1 MAPNSDSEPHK
12 RKRNDDD
19 AGPGAHSD
27 RIPQPPPPQL
37 GNAAQITYISRAN
50 ATRLKLIHGDGDTF
64 SDVLTLISEYEGVLN
79 RHESLAS
86 NLGAKL
92 TGPRLLKAMEGVFEG
107 TITTSP
113 PQTSFTPDPVTWLD
127 IVEFAKS
134 SPSEFVLTPSPAGSR
149 FCQFRLKGVS
159 VEISEDDWRLIVSGA
174 LDRFRLVPAQP
185 LEEDENVEFATLEIL
200 EQRLQTLTRKA
211 DEVAR
216 RARQLNY
223 QLSGRKAAINGRRS
237 PQASGSGFQAVNIAR
252 ASAAPPDLLQQFLAM
267 TPNQPNAAAHRVSSV
282 GSIPP
287 TPGTLATAS
296 STPRISAPQPPP
308 SMSNRPSPG
317 YHSEPMAPNRDV
329 DDEHRALV
337 TARIDKLGRGDPI
350 NPPCDRCRRLKT
362 PCLKNQTACQGC
374 TKKHAR
380 CVWKGITD
388 DEVARLKGD
397 YSNGVEDSGSGGD
410 ECRDFA
416 SSGMSNHNQ
425 AAQETP
431 RPSTERGEEAGL
443 VGSKSANRIAIGRT
457 VDDIW
462 RKGSRDPRFQPMDM
476 DIDPRD
482 TTTPRPTV
490 EMETSQ
496 APRPEHV
503 MLSHMASAA
512 SAAVDSV
519 AAASRGSVPH
529 AS

>member
-19 AGPGAHSD
+19 AGQGAHSD

-37 GNAAQITYISRAN
+37 GNAAQISYISRAN

-113 PQTSFTPDPVTWLD
+113 PQSAFTPDPVTWLD
-127 IVEFAKS
+127 ILEFAKS
-134 SPSEFVLTPSPAGSR
+134 NPSEFILTPSPAGSR
-149 FCQFRLKGVS
+149 SCQFRLKGVS
-159 VEISEDDWRLIVSGA
+159 VEIYEDDWRVIVSGA
-174 LDRFRLVPAQP
+174 LDRFKLVPAQP
-185 LEEDENVEFATLEIL
+185 LEEDEKVEFATLEIL

-223 QLSGRKAAINGRRS
+223 QLSGRKAAINSRRS
-237 PQASGSGFQAVNIAR
+237 PQTSGSGFQAVNHIAR
-252 ASAAPPDLLQQFLAM
+252 GGGAAPPGYDLNADLLLQFLAM
-267 TPNQPNAAAHRVSSV
+267 SSNQPNAHRESSV

-287 TPGTLATAS
+287 TPGTMATAL
-296 STPRISAPQPPP
+296 STPRTSAPQPP
-308 SMSNRPSPG
+308 SMSSRPSPG
-317 YHSEPMAPNRDV
+317 YHTEPIAANRDV
-329 DDEHRALV
+329 DDEHRAL
-337 TARIDKLGRGDPI
+337 
-350 NPPCDRCRRLKT
+350 
-362 PCLKNQTACQGC
+362 GC

-397 YSNGVEDSGSGGD
+397 HSQCNGIEEGGD
-410 ECRDFA
+410 ESRDLAHGAFP
-416 SSGMSNHNQ
+416 NQ
-425 AAQETP
+425 AQESA
-431 RPSTERGEEAGL
+431 RPSTERGEDSGL
-443 VGSKSANRIAIGRT
+443 GNNKSAANRIAIGRT
-457 VDDIW
+457 VDDMW
-462 RKGSRDPRFQPMDM
+462 RKGPRDPHLQSMDV
-476 DIDPRD
+476 DNDPRD
-482 TTTPRPTV
+482 TANPRPTV
-490 EMETSQ
+490 EMETLQ
-496 APRPEHV
+496 AATRPREQV

-512 SAAVDSV
+512 SAAADA
-519 AAASRGSVPH
+519 AAASRGGVPH
-529 AS
+529 GS